1 MTDTTHTDTT
11 HTDTTRTT
19 ETTTAVWP
27 CLTFRDAHAMVAFL
41 TEAFGFD
48 KRAVYT
54 RDSDPEV
61 VEHGELRWPA
71 GGGVMFG
78 SAGKDDTPFGRRTP
92 GNDCLY
98 LVCEDPDGL
107 FAKATAAGAEI
118 VRELRDEDY
127 GSRGFTARDPEGNL
141 WSFGTYRGE

>member
-1 MTDTTHTDTT
+1 MTDSTITPA
-11 HTDTTRTT
+11 
-19 ETTTAVWP
+19 ETQISGTAVWP
-27 CLTFRDAHAMVAFL
+27 TLTFRDAHAMIAFL

-54 RDSDPEV
+54 RDSDENI
-61 VEHGELRWPA
+61 VEHGELRWPL

-78 SAGKDDTPFGRRTP
+78 SAGKDDTPFGRREP
-92 GNDCLY
+92 GNDSIY
-98 LVCEDPDGL
+98 LVCDDPDGL
-107 FAKATAAGAEI
+107 FARARAAGAEI